1 MKTYSSSVTM
11 RPAASRSRFRVSRS
25 YSVGS
30 GSDSETLSGSSLA
43 AGFGTPSAEAVYV
56 PAGTRPTVTVEASGP
71 ETAKV
76 LRFKFGIPAAGE
88 DFLAQLRTRPVLTLT
103 RGFVEDGLYR
113 QSIRVSH
120 PLLASTQ
127 YEAVLMVYRK
137 CNCRATGVSQTGA
150 KLRVRKKGWAVA
162 LGDYSLTGHQ
172 ALTARGGFSYG
183 ASFGLQQLRDFIVQ
197 RFMTDSSHTASE
209 LLTRTYEQWNS
220 ESNAARG
227 FGRGKRLRCRFGVA
241 VRYTNPAFEEAV
253 DKTRTLAP
261 TTLVICDESNNKVER
276 YLYSD
281 VAPLY
286 VMISTPAENKQRT
299 DLWFGL
305 VDR

>member
-11 RPAASRSRFRVSRS
+11 RPPASRSRFRASRS
-25 YSVGS
+25 YSGVS
-30 GSDSETLSGSSLA
+30 LSESETFSGASCAS
-43 AGFGTPSAEAVYV
+43 GFGTPSAEAVYV

-76 LRFKFGIPAAGE
+76 FRFKFGIPAAAE
-88 DFLAQLRTRPVLTLT
+88 DFLAQLKTRPVLTST

-113 QSIRVSH
+113 QGIRVSH
-120 PLLASTQ
+120 PLLTSAQ

-137 CNCRATGVSQTGA
+137 GNCRVTGVSQTGA

-162 LGDYSLTGHQ
+162 VGDYSRTGHQ

-183 ASFGLQQLRDFIVQ
+183 ASFGHQQLRDFIVQ
-197 RFMTDSSHTASE
+197 RFMTDSNHSASE

-227 FGRGKRLRCRFGVA
+227 FGRGQRLRCRFGIA
-241 VRYTNPAFEEAV
+241 VRYANPAFEAAV
-253 DKTRTLAP
+253 DKTRALAP
-261 TTLVICDESNNKVER
+261 TTQVICDENNKVER

-281 VAPLY
+281 VAPLD
-286 VMISTPAENKQRT
+286 VMISTPAGNKQRAE
-299 DLWFGL
+299 LWFGL